1 MSEGSWTT
9 SNRQSNARVVDL
21 RCDIF
26 KPGAFC
32 DFAMRTFLICHED
45 DPLNRVAMPRWL
57 ASFSTL
63 AGTIV
68 LRDTS
73 EHKRRRIKREMKRVG
88 GWRLLDVFA
97 FRFYY
102 AMFLAATDRQWEQA
116 KLETLCRRYPPFPES
131 SPVLVSPSPNTAEC
145 REFIKSV
152 APDLMIAR
160 SKFMLKE
167 EIFTIPSRGTFVM
180 HPGICPEYR
189 NSHGC
194 FWALAHDDLDRVG
207 MTLLRI
213 DRGVDTGP
221 VFGYYRCDY
230 DERKESH
237 VVIQARTVFDNL
249 DVLQEKLTE
258 IYDGRAV
265 PIDVNGR
272 KSAAWGQPWLTK
284 YLSWKRAAR
293 QR

>member
-1 MSEGSWTT
+1 
-9 SNRQSNARVVDL
+9 
-21 RCDIF
+21 
-26 KPGAFC
+26 
-32 DFAMRTFLICHED
+32 MRTFLICHED
-45 DPLNRVAMPRWL
+45 EELNRVALPRWL

-68 LRDTS
+68 LQDTLAP
-73 EHKRRRIKREMKRVG
+73 KRRRIKREMKRVG
-88 GWRLLDVFA
+88 VGRLLDVLA
-97 FRFYY
+97 FRVYY
-102 AMFLAATDRQWEQA
+102 AIFLAGKDVQWEKE
-116 KLETLCRRYPPFPES
+116 KLSELCGRYPEVPPS
-131 SPVLVSPSPNTAEC
+131 SPVLISSSPNTTEC
-145 REFIKSV
+145 REFIRGA

-160 SKFMLKE
+160 CKFMLKE
-167 EIFTIPSRGTFVM
+167 EIFTVPTRGTFVM

-194 FWALAHDDLDRVG
+194 FWALANADTERVG

-221 VFGYYRCDY
+221 VFGYYGCDY
-230 DERKESH
+230 DERQESH

-249 DVLQEKLTE
+249 DALREKLLD
-258 IYDGRAV
+258 IYNGSAV
-265 PIDVNGR
+265 PVDVTGR

-293 QR
+293 RR